1 MATSATLRSSTIN
14 LAARRMSFLDLS
26 FFFFFLGEA
35 HECCSTVIYVGQILP
50 GICPMGRTGELVL
63 RLLDCRDVNQPSLAL
78 PLGVSVFH
86 W

>member
-1 MATSATLRSSTIN
+1 MAISATRRSSTIN

-26 FFFFFLGEA
+26 LFFFLGEA
-35 HECCSTVIYVGQILP
+35 YECYSTVIYVGQILP
-50 GICPMGRTGELVL
+50 GFCPMGRTGELVL